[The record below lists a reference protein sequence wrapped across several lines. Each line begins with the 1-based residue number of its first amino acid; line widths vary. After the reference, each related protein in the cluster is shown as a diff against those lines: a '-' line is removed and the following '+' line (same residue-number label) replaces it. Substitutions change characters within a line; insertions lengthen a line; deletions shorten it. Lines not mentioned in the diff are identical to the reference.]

1 MPFGFYI
8 IMAAQFFSA
17 LADNAILIIAIAIL
31 RELRSQNIDL
41 ETDTADQFEA
51 AIGEAIGSDPLEPLL
66 KFFFSAFYVALAA
79 FVGAFADSMTKRRV
93 MFLSNAVKIGGCM
106 LLFMDVHPVLAYAI
120 IGFGAAVYSPAKYG
134 ILTEY
139 LPHRKLVVANTW
151 IEGLTVGAIILGI
164 VIGGAL
170 VDKDFVSLLK
180 NFDLFLFKGAHASIA
195 IIGLLYL
202 IAAIFNLFIPD
213 TGVDHKPLRSNPLYL
228 LHDFWHCL
236 RLLWRD
242 KLGQISLAATTL
254 TWGVAGTLQLLVLK
268 WAEKNLKL
276 VDLTEQSYMT
286 GIVAIGVTIGAILA
300 ARVSLRN
307 AVYVM
312 PVGVVMGL
320 LLLTMPLITNIY
332 VAIAMLIA
340 IGGCGGF
347 FVVPMN
353 ALLQHRGHIL
363 MGAGH
368 SIAVQNFNENL
379 SILLMT
385 ACYAVM
391 LYLSINIDIILYAFG
406 IIVMVIMLLIRRW
419 HNLNQKRHNVMAQLD
434 NIH

>member
-17 LADNAILIIAIAIL
+17 LADNAILIIAIDIL
-31 RELRSQNIDL
+31 RNVG
-41 ETDTADQFEA
+41 A
-51 AIGEAIGSDPLEPLL
+51 AEEYEPLL
-66 KFFFSAFYVALAA
+66 KFSFSAFYVALAA

-93 MFLSNAVKIGGCM
+93 MFISNTIKIGGCM
-106 LLFMDVHPVLAYAI
+106 LLFIGVHPVFAYAI
-120 IGFGAAVYSPAKYG
+120 IGFGAATYSPAKYG

-151 IEGLTVGAIILGI
+151 IEGLTVGAIIIGT

-170 VDKDFVSLLK
+170 TSEKLVTWFGSFNMVL
-180 NFDLFLFKGAHASIA
+180 FDGAHTGIA
-195 IIGLLYL
+195 IIGVLYL
-202 IAAIFNLFIPD
+202 LAAIFNLFIPN

-236 RLLWRD
+236 KLLWRD
-242 KLGQISLAATTL
+242 KLGQISLATTTL
-254 TWGVAGTLQLLVLK
+254 TWGVAGTLQVLVLK
-268 WAEKNLKL
+268 WAEYNLGLKEL
-276 VDLTEQSYMT
+276 WEQTLMT
-286 GIVAIGVTIGAILA
+286 GVVAVGVAIGAVLA
-300 ARVSLRN
+300 SRVSLRQS
-307 AVYVM
+307 VSVI
-312 PVGVVMGL
+312 PVGILMGFVL
-320 LLLTMPLITNIY
+320 ICMPFVTNIY
-332 VAIAMLIA
+332 MAVVTLILV
-340 IGGCGGF
+340 GGCGGF

-379 SILLMT
+379 SILILN
-385 ACYAVM
+385 ACYAGL
-391 LYLSINIDIILYAFG
+391 LYLSLSINIIVFFFG
-406 IIVMVIMLLIRRW
+406 ILVAVVMVLIRRW
-419 HNLNQKRHNVMAQLD
+419 HNLNQERHNVMAQLD